1 VKISI
6 NRIIKEFLAEII
18 QDLSKYLNRCV
29 VMNVEKNE
37 ILTFNNIDEVKKYIR
52 DKKGIF
58 IMIQIPS
65 REEIITED
73 SFELMIKN
81 ITGRE
86 VILK

>member
-1 VKISI
+1 MKISI
-6 NRIIKEFLAEII
+6 NKIIREFLVEII
-18 QDLSKYLNRCV
+18 QDLSRYLNKCV

-37 ILTFNNIDEVKKYIR
+37 ILIFNNVDEVKKYIR
-52 DKKGIF
+52 GRKGIF

-65 REEIITED
+65 REEIVSED

-86 VILK
+86 VVLR

>member
-1 VKISI
+1 MKISI